1 MSDNKIPPKSA
12 FTFFFECALLAPNC
26 QFCLECFYENVFLQ
40 VVELRSYLHEKGAE
54 ISEECSSK
62 GLEDDMHKIIGVC
75 DATFNNPEVPEQ
87 EVESTLN
94 SIVSVLMVVR
104 RKEIATSF
112 VFNWLKILLLCVP
125 NLQSFDSFFC

>member
-12 FTFFFECALLAPNC
+12 FTLFLNAHCEH
-26 QFCLECFYENVFLQ
+26 QFSLECFYENVCLQ

-104 RKEIATSF
+104 RKGIATSF
-112 VFNWLKILLLCVP
+112 VFNWLKSLLLCHLCVP
-125 NLQSFDSFFC
+125 NLRSFVC